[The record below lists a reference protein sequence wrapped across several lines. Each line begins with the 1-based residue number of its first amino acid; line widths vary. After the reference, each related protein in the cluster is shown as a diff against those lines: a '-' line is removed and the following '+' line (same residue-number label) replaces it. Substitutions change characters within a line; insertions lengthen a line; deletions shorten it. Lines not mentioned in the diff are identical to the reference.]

1 MITKRFEL
9 QLLWWEL
16 NPEEPTHVEDLGGEE
31 AKLLRDGVHCGT
43 VRTTVL
49 TKVSDLSV
57 VFVQEKQNCGYL
69 ALILRCTTKK
79 KPSAT
84 HGGTVLVQKK
94 YEPLWH
100 KVYIKV

>member
-43 VRTTVL
+43 V
-49 TKVSDLSV
+49 
-57 VFVQEKQNCGYL
+57 
-69 ALILRCTTKK
+69 
-79 KPSAT
+79 
-84 HGGTVLVQKK
+84 
-94 YEPLWH
+94 
-100 KVYIKV
+100 